1 MDFTTDKPG
10 SYSVGANIMLAE
22 KLWLHLSR
30 FADCLDAGGEQTR
43 FMNAV
48 RDASRQISLLQVVMF
63 A

>member
-1 MDFTTDKPG
+1 
-10 SYSVGANIMLAE
+10 MLAE